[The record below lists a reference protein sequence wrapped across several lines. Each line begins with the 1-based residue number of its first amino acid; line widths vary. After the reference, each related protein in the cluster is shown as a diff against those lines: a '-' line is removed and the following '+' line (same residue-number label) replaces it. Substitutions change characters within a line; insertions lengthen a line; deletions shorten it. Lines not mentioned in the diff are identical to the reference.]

1 MPVRLYSST
10 RVEALPQVGLLPR
23 LLLPDV
29 VLNCFVYA
37 LRTHCVLSKP
47 VSLATADGA
56 RSRHELCSVSAGLIS
71 FVGTTATDL
80 EVGMK
85 SWGGAAAARAVL
97 HGRAPGLLLMRTS
110 PSGWVTAKFDAEDGF
125 TFRFRFEF
133 NPATPDVELHFL
145 TRLRNDT
152 NVLPYPLYKKSWP
165 ENPKRRPTQDLRR
178 VLLQLSLDNFP
189 VPADRAFVHAVL
201 PHFR

>member
-1 MPVRLYSST
+1 MDR
-10 RVEALPQVGLLPR
+10 ALFQP
-23 LLLPDV
+23 
-29 VLNCFVYA
+29 
-37 LRTHCVLSKP
+37 
-47 VSLATADGA
+47 
-56 RSRHELCSVSAGLIS
+56 GLIS

-80 EVGMK
+80 EVGME

-97 HGRAPGLLLMRTS
+97 HGRAPGLPLMRTS

-125 TFRFRFEF
+125 TFRFSFEF
-133 NPATPDVELHFL
+133 NLATPDVELHFL

-152 NVLPYPLYKKSWP
+152 NVLITHSTRKSCP

-189 VPADRAFVHAVL
+189 VSADRAFVHAVL
-201 PHFR
+201 PPLPVAWCAALVLEHQESQGLLSAGRTT